1 MSPTDTFYTSI
12 QPMSTISQLT
22 DPRFYHDVPADWYI
36 ALSDVRGSTRAI
48 EAGRYKEV
56 CAVAA
61 AGIAAQLNL
70 FTLHDTP
77 FVFGGDGASV
87 LIPPEYYERSR
98 AALAGTRKMAR
109 EQFDLDLRVG
119 IVPVR
124 DVLAAGHTIRVA
136 RLEMSPNFQQ
146 AIFTGGG
153 LRYAEDLLKDA
164 EAGPRYAVPEDTPP
178 QADFYGVECRW
189 REIPSRKQE
198 AVTLMVMA
206 TDAPEAHNATYREV
220 LERIEAIYGDMQTRH
235 PIALSDVK
243 MTFSP
248 STLSIEGRIRHEE
261 SYNPR
266 VLARMMYGSFKAMIA
281 MIFNIG
287 QWGGYKEIMH
297 AATDHEKFDDTLRMV
312 FSGTADQRRELTAY
326 LDSMHAAGRI
336 VYGIHT
342 SQHTLITC
350 IMYDYFGH
358 QMHLVDGANGG
369 YTLAAKVMKKQ
380 IAALEANDAG

>member
-1 MSPTDTFYTSI
+1 MSPTNNFYTSI
-12 QPMSTISQLT
+12 KPMSNISQLT
-22 DPRFYHDVPADWYI
+22 DPRFYHDVPDDWYI

-70 FTLHDTP
+70 FEMRDTP

-87 LIPPEYYERSR
+87 LIPPEYYEQSR
-98 AALAGTRKMAR
+98 AALAGTRRMAR

-119 IVPVR
+119 IVPMR
-124 DVLAAGHTIRVA
+124 DVLDAGHLIRVA

-153 LRYAEDLLKDA
+153 LRHAEDLLKDA
-164 EAGPRYAVPEDTPP
+164 DAGPRYDVPEDVAP

-189 REIPSRKQE
+189 KQIPSRKQE
-198 AVTLMVMA
+198 VVTLMVMA
-206 TDAPEAHNATYREV
+206 TAAPSAHNDIYREV
-220 LERIEAIYGDMQTRH
+220 LERIEAIYGDTKDRH

-248 STLSIEGRIRHEE
+248 ATLSIEGRIRHEE
-261 SYNPR
+261 RYSAR
-266 VLARMMYGSFKAMIA
+266 VLARMMYGSLKAMVA

-287 QWGGYKEIMH
+287 GWGGYKEIMH

-312 FSGTADQRRELTAY
+312 FSGTADQRRRLTAH
-326 LDSMHAAGRI
+326 LDSLHAEGRI
-336 VYGIHT
+336 VYGVHIG
-342 SQHTLITC
+342 QHTLITC

-369 YTLAAKVMKKQ
+369 YTLAAKGMKKQ
-380 IAALEANDAG
+380 MAALQNDAD